1 MTGNLLRIFFR
12 MCWHI
17 RSLFFILFSLIIVG
31 AAAISEVEKLP
42 FGDALYFAC
51 ITALTI
57 GYGDIVPHSA
67 TGQFVSVCLGI
78 VGVLFTGL
86 IVAITVRATREA
98 WNLMHPNN

>member
-1 MTGNLLRIFFR
+1 MTGNLLRFFFR

-31 AAAISEVEKLP
+31 TAVISEVEKLP

-57 GYGDIVPHSA
+57 GYGDIVPHSV

-78 VGVLFTGL
+78 VGVIFTGL
-86 IVAITVRATREA
+86 IVAITVRAVREA

>member
-1 MTGNLLRIFFR
+1 MTGKFFRIFSLI
-12 MCWHI
+12 CWHA
-17 RSLFFILFSLIIVG
+17 RGVFFILFSLIIMG
-31 AAAISEVEKLP
+31 AAAITEVEKLP

-57 GYGDIVPHSA
+57 GYGDIVPHSV

-86 IVAITVRATREA
+86 IVAIAVRSVRKSWDQTH
-98 WNLMHPNN
+98 HPD